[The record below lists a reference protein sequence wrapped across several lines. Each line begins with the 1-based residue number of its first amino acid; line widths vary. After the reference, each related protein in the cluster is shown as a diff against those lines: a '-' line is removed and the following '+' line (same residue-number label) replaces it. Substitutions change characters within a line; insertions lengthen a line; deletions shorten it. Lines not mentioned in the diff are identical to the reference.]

1 MNRTCFELR
10 LVVAAAAVV
19 FAVAHSAFGS
29 MMLGFAGDPAPPPGP
44 FVGDDN
50 NNDLVS
56 IFSPVGFALLKIDEH
71 GSPWRKE
78 LVVNRD
84 GQGWSTSGDNST
96 FNLIE
101 NVDIEPHDMSNIFGP
116 PHVTDWHEVI
126 DTTVGDGANFKWVA
140 GGLSFPPSSNSIPGT
155 VSADGKTIS
164 FDPAVIPVFAPFQ
177 VRKQLM
183 WAGPATTPGP
193 NGTNTYHIF
202 VDEVPSGTP
211 EPSGLCLA
219 MLGLLGPL
227 FWRRF
232 ARQDRSAPC

>member
-10 LVVAAAAVV
+10 LVI
-19 FAVAHSAFGS
+19 AVAVIVVTVAPAASAS
-29 MMLGFAGDPAPPPGP
+29 LLLGFADSPAPPPGP

-50 NNDLVS
+50 NNDRVS
-56 IFSPVGFALLKIDEH
+56 IFSPVGAALLRIDEH

-84 GQGWSTSGDNST
+84 GQGWSASGDNST
-96 FNLIE
+96 FTLTE

-116 PHVTDWHEVI
+116 PHITDWHEVI
-126 DTTVGDGANFKWVA
+126 DTTVGGGANFKWASGNMAIGPTIVSGA
-140 GGLSFPPSSNSIPGT
+140 

-164 FDPAVIPVFAPFQ
+164 FDPAVIPVFAPFG
-177 VRKQLM
+177 VTKQLM
-183 WAGPATTPGP
+183 WTGPPVTPGP

-202 VDEVPSGTP
+202 VEEIPSGTP

-219 MLGLLGPL
+219 MLGLVGPL
-227 FWRRF
+227 FWCRF
-232 ARQDRSAPC
+232 ARQN

>member
-1 MNRTCFELR
+1 MNQNSLGLR
-10 LVVAAAAVV
+10 LLVAAAVGVFVV
-19 FAVAHSAFGS
+19 AQSTYAG
-29 MMLGFAGDPAPPPGP
+29 MLLGFAADPAPPPGP

-101 NVDIEPHDMSNIFGP
+101 NVDIEPHDMSNIFGQ

-126 DTTVGDGANFKWVA
+126 DTTVGDGANFKWTV
-140 GGLSFPPSSNSIPGT
+140 GNLFLGPTTIPGV

-177 VRKQLM
+177 IRKQLM
-183 WAGPATTPGP
+183 WAGPPVTPGP

-202 VDEVPSGTP
+202 VNEIPSGTP
-211 EPSGLCLA
+211 EPNTLCLA
-219 MLGLLGPL
+219 ALGLLWPAL
-227 FWRRF
+227 RWRGRG
-232 ARQDRSAPC
+232 